1 MIVRS
6 GIFRAVDLRDH
17 VDLRGGKF
25 TGISRYRQLR
35 FFHDEIDVI
44 FRLFVGQS
52 GVFGICG
59 KDQIIVVIFGLRRVA
74 PDFQQVT
81 ARVRSCPGV

>member
-35 FFHDEIDVI
+35 FFHDEVDVI
-44 FRLFVGQS
+44 FVFFVRQT
-52 GVFGICG
+52 GIVG
-59 KDQIIVVIFGLRRVA
+59 ISSIVNFVVIEFCLTGGAAYL
-74 PDFQQVT
+74 
-81 ARVRSCPGV
+81 

>member
-35 FFHDEIDVI
+35 FFHDEVDVI
-44 FRLFVGQS
+44 IVFVARQT
-52 GVFGICG
+52 GIVG
-59 KDQIIVVIFGLRRVA
+59 ISSIFNFVVIEFCLTGGAVYR
-74 PDFQQVT
+74 
-81 ARVRSCPGV
+81 